1 MKAAEIR
8 REYLA
13 FFEAAGHRVVS
24 SSSLVPY
31 NDPTLLF
38 TNAGMN
44 QFKDALLGRE
54 DPGYRRAASAQ
65 KCVRAGG
72 KHNDLENVG
81 YTARHLTFFEMLG
94 NFSFGD
100 YFKEEAIDWAWKFVT
115 EVFGLPRE
123 RLWVTV
129 HPTDDESR
137 ALWTRKIGVPAERV
151 VDHESNFWTMGDTGP
166 CGPCTELFYDHGPAV
181 AGGPPGSPEED
192 GDRYVEFWN
201 LVFPQ
206 FDRATDG
213 SLTPLPQPGVDTGMG
228 LERMATVLQ
237 GVHSN
242 YEIDLFRRLMHRA
255 GSLAGLSGETAIL
268 GNPSIRVIADHL
280 RSSAFLIADG
290 VLPGN
295 EGRDYVLR
303 RIIRRA
309 LRHGYKLGIREPFFH
324 RLVDD
329 LTAEM
334 GEAYP
339 QLQEK
344 QAEINAALA
353 REEERFE
360 RTLSRGMELLEKTIV
375 SLEASAKA
383 GEPTGRARLADPDE
397 VKRNRRNAAT
407 GSPTVSAELSKGTND
422 SLEVSARAGEPTV
435 SAELEIPGDVVF
447 KLYDTYGF
455 PTDLTEDIARERG
468 LRADMAGFERAMGWQ
483 RDQARASTRFDF
495 ALGQKIHTDSRV
507 DFLGYETVS
516 EAGNVRG
523 LFDEEGGPLGALEAG
538 QAGVIVLDRTP
549 FYAEAGG
556 QVGDTGVLEAEGLS
570 FEVRDTQ
577 RSGEQHLHIG
587 AVAAGKVKIGAR
599 LRATVD
605 ASRRRLIMA
614 NHSATHLLHAALR
627 TVLGPHVSQMGSL
640 VDAERLRFDFSH
652 GQPLTA
658 AERNDIEALVNEQ
671 VFANADV
678 GVARMNYDEAI
689 DKGAIALFGE
699 KYGDEVRV
707 LTMGGDWS
715 VELCGGTHVR
725 RTGDIGLC
733 RITAE
738 SGIAQG
744 VRRIEAVTGAAALAR
759 VSEVDGLVQR
769 LADSLKST
777 PHNLQK
783 RAAAL
788 VEENR
793 LLAKENKELQQ
804 RLAAIRAKEL
814 TQPHLDREA
823 EAQSGTARAKADLA
837 PGTQEVNGIKVVT
850 AQIEGDAKAMM
861 QTLDHLKSRLNR
873 AVIVLA
879 QVNNGKVNLVAS
891 VSQELTGNM
900 QAPDL
905 VRHLGKA
912 VGARGGGSLVLARA
926 GGGDRPEKLAE
937 ALATVTEWVRDH
949 SGDAP

>member
-8 REYLA
+8 EQYLS
-13 FFEAAGHRVVS
+13 FFEAAGHRVVP

-54 DPGYRRAASAQ
+54 DPGYRRAASSQ

-100 YFKEEAIDWAWKFVT
+100 YFKEEAIDWAWEFVT
-115 EVFGLPRE
+115 GVFGLPRD

-137 ALWTRKIGVPAERV
+137 ALWIRKIGVPSERV
-151 VDHESNFWTMGDTGP
+151 IDHETNFWTMGDTGP

-181 AGGPPGSPEED
+181 AGGPPGSPDEE
-192 GDRYVEFWN
+192 GDRYIEFWN

-206 FDRATDG
+206 FDRSKDG
-213 SLTPLPQPGVDTGMG
+213 ELKPLPQPGVDTGMG

-242 YEIDLFRRLMHRA
+242 YEIDLFRRLMLRA
-255 GSLAGLSGETAIL
+255 GGLAGLTGEAEIL
-268 GNPSIRVIADHL
+268 ANPSIRVIADHL

-290 VLPGN
+290 VMPGN
-295 EGRDYVLR
+295 EDRDYVLR

-309 LRHGYKLGIREPFFH
+309 LRHGYKLNIREPFFH

-329 LTAEM
+329 LVAEM
-334 GEAYP
+334 GAAFP
-339 QLQEK
+339 QLGEK
-344 QAEINAALA
+344 QADVEAALA
-353 REEERFE
+353 REEERFD
-360 RTLSRGMELLEKTIV
+360 RTLSRGMELLEKTIRG
-375 SLEASAKA
+375 LD
-383 GEPTGRARLADPDE
+383 G
-397 VKRNRRNAAT
+397 
-407 GSPTVSAELSKGTND
+407 TV
-422 SLEVSARAGEPTV
+422 
-435 SAELEIPGDVVF
+435 IPGDVVF
-447 KLYDTYGF
+447 RLYDTYGF

-468 LRADMAGFERAMGWQ
+468 LSADMPGFEEAMGRQ
-483 RDQARASTRFDF
+483 RDQGRASARFDF

-507 DFLGYETVS
+507 DFLGYETAS
-516 EAGNVRG
+516 DSGEVRG
-523 LFDEEGGPLGALEAG
+523 LYDSEGNLLDALEVG
-538 QAGVIVLDRTP
+538 QDGVVVLDRTP

-556 QVGDTGVLEAEGLS
+556 QVGDTGVLESDGLR
-570 FEVRDTQ
+570 FEVQDTQ

-587 AVAAGKVKIGAR
+587 SMAAGR
-599 LRATVD
+599 LETASRVQATVD

-627 TVLGPHVSQMGSL
+627 KVLGRHVSQMGSL
-640 VDAERLRFDFSH
+640 VDAEHLRFDFSH
-652 GQPLTA
+652 GQPVTA
-658 AERNDIEALVNEQ
+658 DELADIEALVNEQ
-671 VFANADV
+671 VFANTDV
-678 GVARMNYDEAI
+678 GVDRTSFDQAI
-689 DKGAIALFGE
+689 EQGAIALFNE

-707 LTMGGDWS
+707 LTMGGGYS
-715 VELCGGTHVR
+715 VELCGGTHVG

-759 VSEVDGLVQR
+759 LSEVDRLVQR
-769 LADSLKST
+769 LADGLKST
-777 PHNLQK
+777 PQNLED
-783 RAAAL
+783 RVGTL

-793 LLAKENKELQQ
+793 RLAREVKDLTQ
-804 RLAAIRAKEL
+804 RLASGFGSDL
-814 TQPHLDREA
+814 VDG
-823 EAQSGTARAKADLA
+823 AQDVG
-837 PGTQEVNGIKVVT
+837 GIKVVA

-861 QTLDHLKSRLNR
+861 QTLDLLKSRLNPV
-873 AVIVLA
+873 VILLA
-879 QVNNGKVNLVAS
+879 QLNKGKVNLVAG
-891 VSQELTGNM
+891 VSKELAGRM

-905 VRHLGKA
+905 IRSVGEA
-912 VGARGGGSLVLARA
+912 VGARGGGSPVLARA
-926 GGGDRPEKLAE
+926 GGGDRPEKVAE
-937 ALATVTEWVRDH
+937 ALAGVTDWVRERLEA
-949 SGDAP
+949 SP

>member
-8 REYLA
+8 RAYLA
-13 FFEAAGHRVVS
+13 FFEAAGHRVVP

-54 DPGYRRAASAQ
+54 DPGYRRAASSQ

-100 YFKEEAIDWAWKFVT
+100 YFKEEAIDWAWEFVT
-115 EVFGLPRE
+115 EGFGLPRD

-137 ALWTRKIGVPAERV
+137 ALWTRKIGIPAERV
-151 VDHESNFWTMGDTGP
+151 VDHETNFWTMGDTGP

-181 AGGPPGSPEED
+181 AGGPPGTPDEE

-206 FDRATDG
+206 FDRSADG
-213 SLTPLPQPGVDTGMG
+213 DLKPLPQPGVDTGMG

-242 YEIDLFRRLMHRA
+242 YEIDLFRRLMLRA
-255 GSLAGLSGETAIL
+255 GRLAGLTDEAQVL
-268 GNPSIRVIADHL
+268 GNPSVRVIADHL

-290 VLPGN
+290 VMPGN
-295 EGRDYVLR
+295 EDRDYVLR

-309 LRHGYKLGIREPFFH
+309 LRHGYKLNIREPFFH
-324 RLVDD
+324 LLVDD
-329 LTAEM
+329 LVAEM
-334 GEAYP
+334 GAAFP
-339 QLQEK
+339 QLRDK
-344 QAEINAALA
+344 QPEVRAALEQ
-353 REEERFE
+353 EEERFE
-360 RTLSRGMELLEKTIV
+360 RTLSRGMELLEKTIRG
-375 SLEASAKA
+375 LRD
-383 GEPTGRARLADPDE
+383 T
-397 VKRNRRNAAT
+397 
-407 GSPTVSAELSKGTND
+407 
-422 SLEVSARAGEPTV
+422 
-435 SAELEIPGDVVF
+435 EIPGDVVF
-447 KLYDTYGF
+447 KLYDTFGF

-468 LRADMAGFERAMGWQ
+468 LSADMAGFEEAMERQ
-483 RDQARASTRFDF
+483 RDQGRASTRFDF
-495 ALGQKIHTDSRV
+495 ALGQKIHTESRV

-516 EAGNVRG
+516 ETGEVRG
-523 LFDEEGGPLGALEAG
+523 LYDAEGNPLETLEAG
-538 QAGVIVLDRTP
+538 QDGVVVLNRTP

-556 QVGDTGVLEAEGLS
+556 QVGDAGLLESEGLR
-570 FEVRDTQ
+570 FEVQDTQ

-587 AVAAGKVKIGAR
+587 SVTAGRLESGAR
-599 LRATVD
+599 LQATVD

-627 TVLGPHVSQMGSL
+627 KVLGPHVSQMGSL
-640 VDAERLRFDFSH
+640 VDAEHLRFDFSH
-652 GQPLTA
+652 GQPVTTGELA
-658 AERNDIEALVNEQ
+658 DIEALVNKQ
-671 VFANADV
+671 VFANTDV
-678 GVARMNYDEAI
+678 GVARTSYDEAI
-689 DKGAIALFGE
+689 EQGAIALFGE
-699 KYGDEVRV
+699 KYGDDVRV

-744 VRRIEAVTGAAALAR
+744 VRRIEAVTGMAALKR
-759 VSEVDGLVQR
+759 VSQVDSLVQH
-769 LADSLKST
+769 LADTLKSI
-777 PHNLQK
+777 PQNLED
-783 RAAAL
+783 RVASL

-793 LLAKENKELQQ
+793 
-804 RLAAIRAKEL
+804 RLAREVKEL
-814 TQPHLDREA
+814 TQRLASGFGSDLVDG
-823 EAQSGTARAKADLA
+823 AQDI
-837 PGTQEVNGIKVVT
+837 NGINVV
-850 AQIEGDAKAMM
+850 AAKIEGDAKAMM
-861 QTLDHLKSRLNR
+861 QTLDLLKSRLNPV
-873 AVIVLA
+873 VILLA
-879 QVNNGKVNLVAS
+879 QENKGKVNLVAG
-891 VSQELTGNM
+891 VSNDLTERM
-900 QAPDL
+900 QAPEL
-905 VRHLGKA
+905 IKVVGA
-912 VGARGGGSLVLARA
+912 IVGARGGGSPVLARA
-926 GGGDRPEKLAE
+926 GGGDAPEKLGDAM
-937 ALATVTEWVRDH
+937 AMVAEWVRER
-949 SGDAP
+949 SGGTS

>member
-8 REYLA
+8 EQYLA
-13 FFEAAGHRVVS
+13 FFEAAGHRVVP

-54 DPGYRRAASAQ
+54 DPGYRRAASSQ

-100 YFKEEAIDWAWKFVT
+100 YFKEEAIDWAWEFVT
-115 EVFGLPRE
+115 EGFGLPRD

-137 ALWTRKIGVPAERV
+137 ALWTRKIGIPAERV
-151 VDHESNFWTMGDTGP
+151 VDHETNFWTMGDTGP

-181 AGGPPGSPEED
+181 AGGPPGTPDEE

-206 FDRATDG
+206 FDRSADG
-213 SLTPLPQPGVDTGMG
+213 DLKPLPQPGVDTGMG

-242 YEIDLFRRLMHRA
+242 YEIDLFRRLMLRA
-255 GSLAGLSGETAIL
+255 GSLAGLADEAGVLS
-268 GNPSIRVIADHL
+268 NPSVRVIADHL

-290 VLPGN
+290 VMPGN
-295 EGRDYVLR
+295 EDRDYVLR

-309 LRHGYKLGIREPFFH
+309 LRHGYKLNIREPFFH
-324 RLVDD
+324 LLVDD
-329 LTAEM
+329 LVAEM
-334 GEAYP
+334 GAAFP
-339 QLQEK
+339 QLGEK
-344 QAEINAALA
+344 QADIEAALA
-353 REEERFE
+353 QEEERFD
-360 RTLSRGMELLEKTIV
+360 RTLSRGMELLEKTL
-375 SLEASAKA
+375 SGLE
-383 GEPTGRARLADPDE
+383 G
-397 VKRNRRNAAT
+397 
-407 GSPTVSAELSKGTND
+407 TV
-422 SLEVSARAGEPTV
+422 
-435 SAELEIPGDVVF
+435 IPGDVVF

-468 LRADMAGFERAMGWQ
+468 LSADMPGFEEAMARQ
-483 RDQARASTRFDF
+483 RDQGRASARFDF
-495 ALGQKIHTDSRV
+495 ALGQKIHTESRV

-516 EAGNVRG
+516 DSGEVQGLYDSEGN
-523 LFDEEGGPLGALEAG
+523 PLDALETG
-538 QAGVIVLDRTP
+538 QPGVVVLDRTP

-556 QVGDTGVLEAEGLS
+556 QVGDTGSLESAGS
-570 FEVRDTQ
+570 RFEVQDTQ

-587 AVAAGKVKIGAR
+587 SMAAGR
-599 LRATVD
+599 LVTGSRVRAAVD
-605 ASRRRLIMA
+605 ASRRRLVMA

-627 TVLGPHVSQMGSL
+627 QVLGPHVSQMGSL
-640 VDAERLRFDFSH
+640 VDARHLRFDFSH
-652 GQPLTA
+652 GQPVTA
-658 AERNDIEALVNEQ
+658 EELGAIEALVNEQ
-671 VFANADV
+671 VFANTDV
-678 GVARMNYDEAI
+678 GVARMGYDEAI
-689 DKGAIALFGE
+689 EQGAIALFGE
-699 KYGDEVRV
+699 KYGDDVRV

-744 VRRIEAVTGAAALAR
+744 VRRIEAVTGPAALAR
-759 VSEVDGLVQR
+759 ISDVDGLVQR
-769 LADSLKST
+769 LAEGLKST
-777 PHNLQK
+777 PQTLED
-783 RAAAL
+783 RVASL

-793 LLAKENKELQQ
+793 
-804 RLAAIRAKEL
+804 RLAREVKEL
-814 TQPHLDREA
+814 TQRLASGFGSGLVEG
-823 EAQSGTARAKADLA
+823 AQD
-837 PGTQEVNGIKVVT
+837 VNGIKVVA

-861 QTLDHLKSRLNR
+861 QTLDLLKSRLNPV
-873 AVIVLA
+873 VILLA
-879 QVNNGKVNLVAS
+879 QENKGKVSLVAGI
-891 VSQELTGNM
+891 SQELTRSM
-900 QAPDL
+900 VAPDL
-905 VRHLGKA
+905 IKA
-912 VGARGGGSLVLARA
+912 VGAIVGARGGGSPVLARA
-926 GGGDRPEKLAE
+926 GGGDAPEKLGDAMSMV
-937 ALATVTEWVRDH
+937 ADWVRER
-949 SGDAP
+949 SNGAP